1 MGEQGLLC
9 GYWFHDTCER
19 VGQAKYNAISISGE
33 QMHWFCANKTVK
45 DDNKAIK
52 AELATIKTAVGE
64 VSQFK
69 AAISSKPS
77 HEEVNAMKAHTRE
90 GQCQTTG

>member
-1 MGEQGLLC
+1 MTHAKEWAKPSTMLSAFQGNKC
-9 GYWFHDTCER
+9 IGF
-19 VGQAKYNAISISGE
+19 VQIIAISKLWIFI
-33 QMHWFCANKTVK
+33 QTVK